1 MFLKIK
7 FNNPTGDSNHQLVKM
22 DLQILKFVKFNNYLL
37 YKERKVSAYLL
48 INIKFNK
55 TTRDSRYQI

>member
-1 MFLKIK
+1 MV
-7 FNNPTGDSNHQLVKM
+7 NPTGDSNHQLVKM

-48 INIKFNK
+48 VNIKFND